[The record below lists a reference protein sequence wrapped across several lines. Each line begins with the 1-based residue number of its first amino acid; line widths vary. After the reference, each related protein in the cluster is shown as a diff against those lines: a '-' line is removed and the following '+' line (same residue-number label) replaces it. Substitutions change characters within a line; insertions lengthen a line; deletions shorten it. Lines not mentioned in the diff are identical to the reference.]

1 MSVQKTIEA
10 KLTEGLKPRHLEVVN
25 ESDRHNVPPGSES
38 HFKVV
43 LVSDAFDGM
52 SLVSQ
57 HRMVYALL
65 GEELENTVHALALHT
80 YSPSDWSAAS
90 PQSPQCRGGKAGPKS
105 NTTG

>member
-1 MSVQKTIEA
+1 MSVQQNIEA
-10 KLTEGLKPRHLEVVN
+10 KLTAGLKPQHLEVVN

-43 LVSDAFDGM
+43 LVSEAFEGV

-65 GEELENTVHALALHT
+65 SRELEGKVHALSLHT
-80 YSPSDWSAAS
+80 YSPSSWNSAS
-90 PQSPQCRGGKAGPKS
+90 PRSPECLGGKAGERS
-105 NTTG
+105 